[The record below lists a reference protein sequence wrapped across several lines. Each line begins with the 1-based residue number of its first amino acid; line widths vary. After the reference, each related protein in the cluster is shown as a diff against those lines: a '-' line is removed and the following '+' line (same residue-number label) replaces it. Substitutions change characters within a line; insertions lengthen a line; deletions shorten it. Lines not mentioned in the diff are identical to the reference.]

1 MTHVARYAIVRFM
14 PYAETQEFANV
25 GIVML
30 APSARYFDFQL
41 SNKWRRLGAFFDTL
55 DRRVFAQG
63 VAAFSEE
70 LARTRDMAQPWLA
83 AGALQQ
89 EGVQR
94 IFDDLVRPREALF
107 QFSSVR
113 AVMAASPHDK
123 LAELFDHYVDHDFA
137 TPEYQEQLLEKA
149 VRSVLRREGLGA
161 RFHRAKLGVGAL
173 QFSVPFVELDEAGQA
188 LRVIKP
194 LHLAYDDSLRIL
206 DHGNQWLGRL
216 RHLERV
222 KALPKSLLL
231 SVTEPPANTERFGAF
246 EEVRRDLTNLGA
258 VFAASNDEQSL
269 IQFAQAA

>member
-63 VAAFSEE
+63 VAAFTEE

-83 AGALQQ
+83 AGPHQQ
-89 EGVQR
+89 EDVQR

-113 AVMAASPHDK
+113 AVIATSPQDK

-173 QFSVPFVELDEAGQA
+173 QFSVPFVELDESGQA
-188 LRVIKP
+188 SRVIKP

-258 VFAASNDEQSL
+258 VFAASNDERAL